1 MNKVVLVGRLT
12 ADPELSTTSSGIEY
26 CRFTIAIDRKGSKP
40 EDKITDFIPCKAWR
54 QTAIFI
60 SKYFNKG
67 KMIAAEGE
75 INIDKYMDDDGN
87 NKTYTYVTVKNVE
100 FCGGKNE
107 SAPSSATATAPNVN
121 VNAEDDTEFKEIPEE
136 DLPF

>member
-12 ADPELSTTSSGIEY
+12 ADPELSTTQSGIEY
-26 CRFTIAIDRKGSKP
+26 CRFIIAIDRKGSKS

-60 SKYFNKG
+60 NKYFNKG

-107 SAPSSATATAPNVN
+107 SAPSSATTTAPNVN
-121 VNAEDDTEFKEIPEE
+121 VNTEDVIEFKEVPEE